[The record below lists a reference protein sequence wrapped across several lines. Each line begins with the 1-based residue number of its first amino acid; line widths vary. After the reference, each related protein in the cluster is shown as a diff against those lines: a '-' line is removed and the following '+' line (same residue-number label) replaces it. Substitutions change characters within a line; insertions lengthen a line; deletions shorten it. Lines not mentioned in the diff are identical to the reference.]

1 MTQQLQFP
9 TPVVGTVDAAAGET
23 AKRNGIARAVENI
36 PADWADT
43 CRAAIEE
50 MARRG
55 QPFQAADLV
64 AEGLVDEPDSTA
76 RWGGAF
82 SAAATKG
89 VIQHAPTGTTKSK
102 RATVHRSLCRQWIG
116 TPEYR
121 TEAAA

>member
-1 MTQQLQFP
+1 MSQQLQFP
-9 TPVVGTVDAAAGET
+9 TPVPGTVDPAAGET
-23 AKRNGIARAVENI
+23 AKRTGIARAI
-36 PADWADT
+36 DATPADWAVA

-55 QPFQAADLV
+55 RPFQAADLIT
-64 AEGLVDEPDSTA
+64 EGLVDEPDSPA

-82 SAAATKG
+82 SSAAAAG
-89 VIQHAPTGTTKSK
+89 VVEHAGVVPSA

>member
-1 MTQQLQFP
+1 MSQLQFP
-9 TPVVGTVDAAAGET
+9 TPIAGAVDPAAGET
-23 AKRNGIARAVENI
+23 AKRTGIARAVENT
-36 PADWADT
+36 PADWAVA

-55 QPFQAADLV
+55 RPFQAADLI
-64 AEGLVDEPDSTA
+64 AEGLVDEPDSPA

-82 SAAATKG
+82 SSAAAAG
-89 VIQHAPTGTTKSK
+89 VVEHAGVVPSA